1 MSVFSNEL
9 AVDLGTTSTVVH
21 AGKKGIVVNEPSAVA
36 TGRSGVVAGGA
47 AAEQMAGRTPRG
59 TEVVYPVR
67 NRVVTDFDLTA
78 ELLRG
83 VLNSPAIGRRL
94 LRPRVALPVSVTLS
108 PVEIRA
114 ARESLRVAGAR
125 EVHLLPQSIAA
136 ALGAGLPAFEAAG
149 NMIIDVGGGGTEVS
163 IISLGEVSVVEF
175 GRTGGE
181 ALDQAITHYL
191 RTYYGLQVGARTASQ
206 IKCRVGASR
215 AAGPPEAITVKGQDV
230 VRGTPAAIEIKTDE
244 VTAALEEPLDA
255 IVDVVRTAFMNTPA
269 ELSGDLFDR
278 GVVMVGGGAQM
289 PGLDVR
295 IRERTGLP
303 VFVAEAGADA
313 VVLGA
318 ARALEM
324 PGALAKLDLSR

>member
-9 AVDLGTTSTVVH
+9 AVDLGTTTTVVH
-21 AGKKGIVVNEPSAVA
+21 VHKKGVVVREPSAVA
-36 TGRSGVVAGGA
+36 TSRAGVVAVGSD
-47 AAEQMAGRTPRG
+47 AEEMSGRTPRG

-78 ELLRG
+78 ALLRG
-83 VLNSPAIGRRL
+83 LMSSPAIGRRPF
-94 LRPRVALPVSVTLS
+94 RPRVALPVSVTLS
-108 PVEIRA
+108 SVEMRA
-114 ARESLRVAGAR
+114 ARESARVAGAR

-163 IISLGEVSVVEF
+163 IISLGEVAVIES

-181 ALDQAITHYL
+181 ALDLAISHYL
-191 RTYYGLQVGARTASQ
+191 RTYYGLQIGTRTAAQ
-206 IKCRVGASR
+206 IKCRVGAAHVS
-215 AAGPPEAITVKGQDV
+215 GPPEVITVKGQDV
-230 VRGTPAAIEIKTDE
+230 VRGTPAAIEVKSDE
-244 VTAALEEPLDA
+244 VIAALEEPLDA
-255 IVDVVRTAFMNTPA
+255 IVDVVRTAFVNTPA

-278 GVVMVGGGAQM
+278 GVVLVGGGAQM

-303 VFVAEAGADA
+303 VFVADAGSDA

-318 ARALEM
+318 ARAFEI
-324 PGALAKLDLSR
+324 PGALAKLELSS